1 MRTQELIKIA
11 LTFLLT
17 LGKASSMNEIDEH
30 EHGGRNRARKKN
42 DEHGHGLTDDDDEKK
57 ITMMR
62 RRMNADMDQ
71 QTMMRR
77 RKMNLNTI
85 PLGRNLNRGRPP
97 IVGRDLNSNP
107 NPLGFSFCPNDEEL
121 LTVYLKNKLLNK
133 PLPPDA
139 DAIKSLNI
147 YMYGPQDLSATPGSS
162 EKIYGSKLKTP
173 LGYKKTLVFYRGK
186 PHQANP
192 TKTSWI
198 MEEYKIDLNIIQSES
213 DDPIWTGWVVCKVY
227 NKEKDPRK
235 IEADI
240 EAYSLLKS
248 KAHPI
253 FPSY

>member
-1 MRTQELIKIA
+1 
-11 LTFLLT
+11 
-17 LGKASSMNEIDEH
+17 
-30 EHGGRNRARKKN
+30 
-42 DEHGHGLTDDDDEKK
+42 
-57 ITMMR
+57 
-62 RRMNADMDQ
+62 MDR

-147 YMYGPQDLSATPGSS
+147 YMLYGIGSFAQNRNAGINGFWKATPGSS
-162 EKIYGSKLKTP
+162 EKIYGSKSKTP

-186 PHQANP
+186 SHQANP

>member
-1 MRTQELIKIA
+1 
-11 LTFLLT
+11 
-17 LGKASSMNEIDEH
+17 
-30 EHGGRNRARKKN
+30 
-42 DEHGHGLTDDDDEKK
+42 
-57 ITMMR
+57 MMR
-62 RRMNADMDQ
+62 RRMNGDMDRQ
-71 QTMMRR
+71 MMMMR

-97 IVGRDLNSNP
+97 IVGRDLNLNP
-107 NPLGFSFCPNDEEL
+107 NRLGFSFCPSDEEL

-147 YMYGPQDLSATPGSS
+147 YKYSPQDLSVIFKRPGQQTMYFFTFLRLHGIGSSAQNRNAGINGFWKATPGSS
-162 EKIYGSKLKTP
+162 EKIYGSKSKTP
-173 LGYKKTLVFYRGK
+173 LGYKKTLVFYQGK

-253 FPSY
+253 FPSC